1 MNSKPTLWG
10 EIDAEGRLTLPPE
23 LVAQYG
29 LQPGAKVRLESDGN
43 RMQMHRPVTHLTKIY
58 IEPTDLCNIACRTC
72 IRNNWADDGLGR
84 MSDET
89 FARILD
95 GAKQLDPIPT
105 IFFGGLGEPL
115 FHKSTVDWIAQAHA
129 AGARTELITNG
140 TMLTEKRSRELID
153 AGLDLI
159 WVSIDGATPES
170 YADVRLGAE
179 LPKVIANLRR
189 FRKMR
194 QGSHHPHPQIGIAF
208 VAMSRNIHELP
219 EVLHLGRSLGAKH
232 FSVSNVMP
240 YTHEMQAEM
249 LYTRTLRDMTYLDS
263 PWLPKLNMPR
273 LDFNDLTE
281 TAFMQ
286 ALQSGYNVK
295 FAGNSLGGASDVCN
309 FIESGSIS
317 IAWDGGVS
325 PCWPLMH
332 SHVSY
337 LHGKPHKTRRH
348 IVGNVNERD
357 LLDIWLDEEYVTYR
371 QKVQSFAFAPCTFC
385 GGCDLSEENED
396 DCFSNGFPA
405 CGSCLWA
412 QGVIQCP

>member
-10 EIDAEGRLTLPPE
+10 EVDEQGRLIFPQE
-23 LVAQYG
+23 AAAQFG
-29 LQPGAKVRLESDGN
+29 LQPGAKFRLESDGN
-43 RMQMHRPVTHLTKIY
+43 RVQIHRPVTQLIKIY
-58 IEPTDLCNIACRTC
+58 VEPTDLCNISCRTC
-72 IRNNWADDGLGR
+72 IRNAWDEGMGR
-84 MSDET
+84 MSQTT
-89 FARILD
+89 FDRIL
-95 GAKQLDPIPT
+95 ANARRLSPIPT

-115 FHKSTVDWIAQAHA
+115 FHKDTIPWIAQAHA

-140 TMLTEKRSRELID
+140 TMLTEKCSRALID
-153 AGLDLI
+153 AGLDVI

-179 LPKVIANLRR
+179 LPKVIANLSR

-194 QGSHHPHPQIGIAF
+194 QGSHRPHPEIGIAF
-208 VAMSRNIHELP
+208 VAMARNINDLP
-219 EVLHLGRSLGAKH
+219 EVLRIGRSLGAKH

-240 YTHEMQAEM
+240 YTAEMQAEM
-249 LYTRTLRDMTYLDS
+249 LYTHTLRDLTYMDS
-263 PWLPKLNMPR
+263 PWHAKLRLPRMDINEK
-273 LDFNDLTE
+273 TQY
-281 TAFMQ
+281 AFMQ
-286 ALQSGYNVK
+286 ALQSGYNVN

-309 FIESGSIS
+309 FIEGGTTSIG
-317 IAWDGGVS
+317 WDGGVS

-332 SHVSY
+332 THTSY
-337 LHGKPHKTRRH
+337 LHGKLHQSRRH
-348 IVGNVNERD
+348 VVGNVNERD
-357 LLDIWLDEEYVTYR
+357 LLDIWLDEAYVTYR

-385 GGCDLSEENED
+385 GGCELSEENEE